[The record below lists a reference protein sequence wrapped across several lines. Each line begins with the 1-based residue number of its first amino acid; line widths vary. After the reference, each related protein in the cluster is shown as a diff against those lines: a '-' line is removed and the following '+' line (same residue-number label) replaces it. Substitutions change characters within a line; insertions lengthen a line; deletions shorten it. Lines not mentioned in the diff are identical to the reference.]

1 MSLGGIT
8 LGTKLKMPIFT
19 FYLSHILQSSF
30 GISKVYVIRIQFQ
43 TELNKISMIKDWL
56 DQEVNPQIN
65 KDLNP

>member
-19 FYLSHILQSSF
+19 FYLSHNLQSSF